1 MRDHLAARLLLSAS
15 IAILTASTLVM
26 STIAK
31 AQIIP
36 LPGTILNTDASVQA
50 NAQSQTGL
58 PPLQVTD
65 PNPCTKTNCNA
76 LANAFADGPG
86 SLEGTGTAPGVTA
99 LSITTGTSNPNQAIA
114 ALAYYFVANGP
125 ANENVQLRIGGTVAS
140 TANVNRPFD
149 QSFARNY
156 LEVIACGSGSGG
168 GCQNTPDAFALS
180 SLAFAASSTD
190 VIAGIPVRSGD
201 FEQTFTVTAGLAYG
215 VYLFAEAFTTD
226 SFGTE
231 TASSTVD
238 PRIGFDPNFADAG
251 LFQLEFSQGVLPFD
265 FSASAVPGPIAG
277 AGLPGLIL
285 ASGGLLGWWRRRQN
299 TA

>member
-1 MRDHLAARLLLSAS
+1 MKVRSHGHLLNAGYVALV
-15 IAILTASTLVM
+15 TASTL
-26 STIAK
+26 ILHAAN
-31 AQIIP
+31 AQIIT
-36 LPGTILNTDASVQA
+36 PGTILDTDASVQA

-65 PNPCTKTNCNA
+65 PNPCTKTGCQA
-76 LANAFADGPG
+76 LASAFADGPG

-99 LSITTGTSNPNQAIA
+99 LSTTTGTSNPNQAIA
-114 ALAYYFVANGP
+114 ALTYYFIANGP
-125 ANENVQLRIGGTVAS
+125 STENVNLIIAGSVSS
-140 TANVNRPFD
+140 TPNVNRPFD

-180 SLAFAASSTD
+180 SLAFAVSSTD
-190 VIAGIPVRSGD
+190 VIAGIPVSSGD
-201 FEQTFTVTAGLAYG
+201 FDQTFTVTAGLAYG

-238 PRIGFDPNFADAG
+238 PRIGFDPNFADAPQ
-251 LFQLEFSQGVLPFD
+251 FQLQFSQGILPAD
-265 FSASAVPGPIAG
+265 FSPSAVPAPIAG

-285 ASGGLLGWWRRRQN
+285 ASGGLLGWWRRQQRRVR
-299 TA
+299 